1 MEMMEIFLDDAGS
14 GLSSQML
21 EYIFHHVFLP
31 PKLPSGDD
39 ASPANELRL
48 VELVRDCLIEFLPKV
63 DLKYHE
69 AIKTAVALI
78 KNTHTATS
86 YDGYLQEDGVRA
98 VLKQIGPHSKLSCA
112 PYLRFAYR

>member
-1 MEMMEIFLDDAGS
+1 MAGLVLNDASS

-31 PKLPSGDD
+31 PKLPDGDD

-48 VELVRDCLIEFLPKV
+48 VELVRECLIDFLPKV
-63 DLKYHE
+63 DPSYHV
-69 AIKTAVALI
+69 AIKNAVALV
-78 KNTHTATS
+78 KNTHTAIS

-98 VLKQIGPHSKLSCA
+98 VLKQIGPHSKLLCA